1 MEIGKLPNEV
11 LQSLVLNKFQ
21 KSRKEVVVR
30 PAIGEDCAAVD
41 FGREICVAS
50 TDPITGTENE
60 IGKIA
65 VHVSCNDI
73 AASGAEPIG
82 LLVTLLIPPYASDE
96 SLDKVISQLS
106 DTAASINVE
115 IVGGHTEVTDAV
127 NRFVICITA
136 FGKTIGQNIIKTS
149 GARPGDYLILTKHAA
164 LEGTSILAHEHQ
176 DELTDRFGAEFVSGA
191 KGLIEQISVVKEGLI
206 ASRNKAHA
214 MHDVTEGGV
223 LGAIWEMCNAS
234 GFGVEVFAE
243 NIPILKETRDI
254 CEYFNINPLKLISS
268 GSMLVSACDG
278 PALIE
283 VLRKEGVKATI
294 IGKITENTKMLLFT
308 GKDAVIISPPES
320 DELYK
325 VKKK

>member
-1 MEIGKLPNEV
+1 MEMKASNEV
-11 LQSLVLNKFQ
+11 LQLVLNKFQ

-136 FGKTIGQNIIKTS
+136 F
-149 GARPGDYLILTKHAA
+149 
-164 LEGTSILAHEHQ
+164 
-176 DELTDRFGAEFVSGA
+176 A
-191 KGLIEQISVVKEGLI
+191 KQ
-206 ASRNKAHA
+206 
-214 MHDVTEGGV
+214 
-223 LGAIWEMCNAS
+223 
-234 GFGVEVFAE
+234 
-243 NIPILKETRDI
+243 
-254 CEYFNINPLKLISS
+254 
-268 GSMLVSACDG
+268 
-278 PALIE
+278 
-283 VLRKEGVKATI
+283 
-294 IGKITENTKMLLFT
+294 
-308 GKDAVIISPPES
+308 
-320 DELYK
+320 
-325 VKKK
+325 